1 MMHICTVATLCF
13 PDKTVPRNYY
23 YCVQDD
29 NSLSLCFKS
38 MYRILFVAIF
48 TSAFIFSMFKSS
60 HTYRNINISN
70 QLAVLS
76 RPFGLVLCCF
86 TSRDSLASSLSS
98 SDLIS
103 SCTNWMMEYT
113 RRRRSDILPICKRNI
128 LNVCSHLLL
137 YHRRIWH

>member
-70 QLAVLS
+70 QI
-76 RPFGLVLCCF
+76 
-86 TSRDSLASSLSS
+86 TSENIQMIRWWKQISEPILKTRNKYQITSENFQMIRWWKKISEQKEYQHILLTWLSS
-98 SDLIS
+98 GAEDEGCLHGQL
-103 SCTNWMMEYT
+103 TE
-113 RRRRSDILPICKRNI
+113 
-128 LNVCSHLLL
+128 
-137 YHRRIWH
+137 